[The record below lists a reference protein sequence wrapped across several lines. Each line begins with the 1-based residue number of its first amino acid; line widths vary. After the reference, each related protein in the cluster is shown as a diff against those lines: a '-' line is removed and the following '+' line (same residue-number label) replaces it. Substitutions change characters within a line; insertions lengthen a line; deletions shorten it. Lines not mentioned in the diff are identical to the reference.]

1 MPSLAIA
8 RVKALVSAVISPRE
22 LSHHKAASTFG
33 QPVMAFGAVLLAM
46 IWGGASLLMFEDSHA
61 LRSKAERDAINF
73 ARVAQQNVVGKLRGV
88 DEKLRFLRWLDKRE
102 GFQTDWPTL
111 FSDSKLLASDDAE
124 VAVVDRA
131 GFLVASNLTPHPA
144 KLIDFSD
151 RPYFA
156 EQSLAVSDALFVGP
170 VTGEPNGERTVH
182 ISLKRV
188 DAEGAFRGVFV
199 FTLSADYFDRQ
210 FAGLDLGVDGG
221 LALVGDDGRIRS
233 GSGALAARLGEPW
246 SEVSKDFG
254 DGFTGERRIAG
265 FPLFVVSRVS
275 PIETNAGWRMRR
287 ALIIAGSMLAT
298 LLTIAA
304 TIRVARRRTRF
315 EEEILHLSRHDTLTG
330 LPNRHALSRELEGL
344 YGDGAVDFALHV
356 IDLDRF
362 KTVNDTYGHLIGDE
376 LLRLASARLT
386 SLMGE
391 YDMVARLGGDEFAIL
406 QRVVNFEVEAMALAR
421 RVNHAMA
428 RPFETSRLTLS
439 IGATIGVAQGRRDG
453 ETAVELMKAA
463 DLALYAAKGDGR
475 GCARL
480 FNRALTES
488 TIARVELERGLQTA
502 LARDELYIDY
512 QPIHGLRRQ
521 GLSGYEALMRWR
533 RGGGALVPPNQ
544 FIPIAE
550 DLGLIIEIGAW
561 AMKRACADIAAL
573 PGDLEV
579 SVNVS
584 PVQLDAGRLAAD
596 VREALEASRL
606 PARRLRIEITESAL
620 LRDKPV
626 VSEQIRMLRE
636 MGVGVSL
643 DDFGTGYS
651 CLSYLEM
658 YPIDTLKIDQRFVR
672 KLGTR
677 PEAVATLRA
686 IVDLARSYGMKTVAE
701 GVETE
706 EQLRTLREIGCD
718 RAQGYLLGRP
728 APLPKIDVAKLG
740 SAA

>member
-1 MPSLAIA
+1 MPSLGIGL
-8 RVKALVSAVISPRE
+8 VKSLISAVISPRE

-33 QPVMAFGAVLLAM
+33 QPVIAFGAVLLAM

-73 ARVAQQNVVGKLRGV
+73 ARVAQQNVVGKLHGI
-88 DEKLRFLRWLDKRE
+88 DEKLRFMRWLDQRE
-102 GFQTDWPTL
+102 GFRADWPTL
-111 FSDSKLLASDDAE
+111 FSNSRLLANGEEE
-124 VAVVDRA
+124 VAVVDRS
-131 GFLVASNLTPHPA
+131 GFLVASNLTRHPA
-144 KLIDFSD
+144 KLIDFSEQ
-151 RPYFA
+151 PFFA
-156 EQSLAVSDALFVGP
+156 AQSRSTHDALIIGP
-170 VTGEPNGERTVH
+170 ATWAPGGERAVH

-188 DAEGAFRGVFV
+188 DDQGAFLGVFA
-199 FTLSADYFDRQ
+199 FALPADYFDRA

-233 GSGALAARLGEPW
+233 ASGALADRLGEPW
-246 SEVSKDFG
+246 AEVNKGFG
-254 DGFTGERRIAG
+254 DGFTGERRVAD
-265 FPLFVVSRVS
+265 FPLFVVSRLS
-275 PIETNAGWRMRR
+275 SIETNAGWRMRR
-287 ALIIAGSMLAT
+287 ALIIAGAT
-298 LLTIAA
+298 LASLLTVAA

-315 EEEILHLSRHDTLTG
+315 EEEILHLSRHDALTG
-330 LPNRHALSRELEGL
+330 LPNRHALSREIETF
-344 YGDGAVDFALHV
+344 YADGAGNFALHV
-356 IDLDRF
+356 LDLDRF

-376 LLRLASARLT
+376 LLRLASARLA
-386 SLMGE
+386 SLLGE
-391 YDMVARLGGDEFAIL
+391 GDMVARLGGDEFAIL
-406 QRVVNFEVEAMALAR
+406 QRVGNFEVEAMALAR
-421 RVNHAMA
+421 RINHAMA
-428 RPFETSRLTLS
+428 KPFETSRLTLS
-439 IGATIGVAQGRRDG
+439 IGATVGVAQGRRDG

-480 FNRALTES
+480 FNQALTES
-488 TIARVELERGLQTA
+488 TIARVELERGLQEA
-502 LARDELYIDY
+502 LARDELYLDY
-512 QPIHGLRRQ
+512 QPIHGLRRP
-521 GLSGYEALMRWR
+521 GLNGYEALMRWR
-533 RGGGALVPPNQ
+533 RDGGALVPPNQ

-573 PGDLEV
+573 PDDLEV

-584 PVQLDAGRLAAD
+584 PVQLDAGRLARD
-596 VREALEASRL
+596 VSEALEASRL
-606 PARRLRIEITESAL
+606 PAARLRIEITELAL

-672 KLGTR
+672 KLGSR
-677 PEAVATLRA
+677 PEAVSTLRA
-686 IVDLARSYGMKTVAE
+686 LVDLARSYGMKTVAE

-706 EQLRTLREIGCD
+706 EQLRALREIGCD

-728 APLPKIDVAKLG
+728 APLPKMIAALG